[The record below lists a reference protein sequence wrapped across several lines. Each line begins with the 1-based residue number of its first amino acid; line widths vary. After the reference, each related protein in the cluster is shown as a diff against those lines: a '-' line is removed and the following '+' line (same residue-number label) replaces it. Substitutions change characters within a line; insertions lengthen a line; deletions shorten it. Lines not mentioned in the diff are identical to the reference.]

1 MNADTRDPAHDT
13 VLLDV
18 DGTLVDS
25 TYHHAIAWH
34 RAFRDEGI
42 ELPMWRVHRA
52 IGMGGDRLVGT
63 LAGDDVEERLGD
75 SLRAAWQREYEPLR
89 AEVEP
94 LPGAHELVARLK
106 DRGFIVALGSSGK
119 PDHTR
124 QAVELAGVGDLVDA
138 VTTAD
143 DVGSSKPAP
152 DILQVALQRAGGSS
166 GIVVGDSTY
175 DVTSAARMGAPCVA
189 IRTGGFGVDELEGT
203 GAVLVA
209 DGLEDLCDADWEQI
223 ARSRPPGRATQEP
236 PPP

>member
-1 MNADTRDPAHDT
+1 MNAHTRDPVHDT

-34 RAFRDEGI
+34 RAFRDQGI

-63 LAGDDVEERLGD
+63 LAGDEVEERLGD

-94 LPGAHELVARLK
+94 LPGAHELVAGLK

-119 PDHTR
+119 PDHTS

-152 DILQVALQRAGGSS
+152 DILQVALERAGGRS

-175 DVTSAARMGAPCVA
+175 DVTSAARMDAPCVA
-189 IRTGGFGVDELEGT
+189 IRTGGFGADELEAA

-209 DGLEDLCDADWEQI
+209 DGLRDLCEADWEAL
-223 ARSRPPGRATQEP
+223 ARARPPARAGEEP